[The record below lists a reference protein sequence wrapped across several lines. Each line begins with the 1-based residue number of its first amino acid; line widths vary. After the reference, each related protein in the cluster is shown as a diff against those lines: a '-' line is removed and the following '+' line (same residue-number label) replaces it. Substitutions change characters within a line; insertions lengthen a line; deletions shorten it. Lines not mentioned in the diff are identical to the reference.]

1 MQIDW
6 PQEAGMM
13 SIITQKIMSRRC
25 FSYPLFQAYIICV
38 DILEELTYLWT
49 DHGGG
54 VLLDIAVNTG
64 ILQSKIKVRNK
75 IAIIIQIFKFS
86 TYCRSQNFYAR
97 S

>member
-6 PQEAGMM
+6 PQEA
-13 SIITQKIMSRRC
+13 SFLNTIVKKILNRRS
-25 FSYPLFQAYIICV
+25 FGYPLFQAFVINV

-64 ILQSKIKVRNK
+64 MLQSN
-75 IAIIIQIFKFS
+75 S
-86 TYCRSQNFYAR
+86 L
-97 S
+97 

>member
-6 PQEAGMM
+6 PQEA
-13 SIITQKIMSRRC
+13 SFLNIITKNILSKRS
-25 FSYPLFQAYIICV
+25 FSYPLFQAYVICV

-64 ILQSKIKVRNK
+64 ILQSKLFLYILY
-75 IAIIIQIFKFS
+75 F
-86 TYCRSQNFYAR
+86 
-97 S
+97 